1 MMRRLSAARAACLCG
16 VLLSCRT
23 ETDAQ
28 RRSVL
33 TEFRAAAVDQG
44 WLLAHFNRAGAIV
57 LRPETGARRDMPT
70 APGYRIYQFAS
81 SASGSCL
88 AFSVDAYALT
98 PGMAGGSIY
107 VLDRNGLRGPA
118 EGFFTVIKGL
128 AVDPG
133 CTKVSI
139 DGVYQEVDAGGSP
152 RKAARAG
159 LFYTDLPPGGGT
171 VRLVSRLD
179 DVHVY
184 LTPTGV
190 SDDVFEASWSADGKT
205 LAYSVG
211 GAIYAYDV
219 AAAKSRLLVT
229 GTVPAWSPDGKWIGY
244 RGPDNAPML
253 FDPVSRQSQS
263 LHEGAH
269 CLWSIKWSPDSKFA
283 IFTQPDW
290 SGVAFIACRL
300 RDRATAAFYR
310 SGGLQFREDRFAWV
324 TRPLLEALL
333 APGARLDD
341 QQHGGSRGGSA
352 TMPHQ

>member
-44 WLLAHFNRAGAIV
+44 WLLAHFNRTGAIV

-81 SASGSCL
+81 SASGNCL

-107 VLDRNGLRGPA
+107 VLDRNGLRGSA

-139 DGVYQEVDAGGSP
+139 DGVYQEVDAGALLG
-152 RKAARAG
+152 RRHERAFSIPICHPAG
-159 LFYTDLPPGGGT
+159 ERFASSRDSTTCTSTSRRRACRTTFLRPVGRRM
-171 VRLVSRLD
+171 VRLS
-179 DVHVY
+179 
-184 LTPTGV
+184 PT
-190 SDDVFEASWSADGKT
+190 A
-205 LAYSVG
+205 
-211 GAIYAYDV
+211 
-219 AAAKSRLLVT
+219 
-229 GTVPAWSPDGKWIGY
+229 
-244 RGPDNAPML
+244 
-253 FDPVSRQSQS
+253 
-263 LHEGAH
+263 
-269 CLWSIKWSPDSKFA
+269 
-283 IFTQPDW
+283 
-290 SGVAFIACRL
+290 
-300 RDRATAAFYR
+300 
-310 SGGLQFREDRFAWV
+310 
-324 TRPLLEALL
+324 
-333 APGARLDD
+333 
-341 QQHGGSRGGSA
+341 
-352 TMPHQ
+352 